1 MRAAL
6 LLVAFAAGVFATP
19 VALQTAGNPK
29 NFNIEHDRV
38 EAGYNSSSAL
48 WTMFKQC
55 DGVRARGTLWEG
67 GSWWARV
74 ARVAVPLALVFL
86 HPRKPAQACVTA
98 KILHFS
104 D

>member
-74 ARVAVPLALVFL
+74 ARVAVPFVLVFV
-86 HPRKPAQACVTA
+86 HPWKLCACLCHRQNIT
-98 KILHFS
+98 FS